1 MKQTSTK
8 ILIILIA
15 IILIAG
21 AIMIGVKGL
30 AFDLKYQDNKKVEIN
45 ISSEF
50 KTSDIK
56 EITNEVFGNQPVLI
70 QAVEVYKD
78 TVSITTTEITDEQKS
93 DLVSKINEKYGK
105 QISADEIKIEETS
118 HIRGRD
124 IIKPY
129 IIPFIIATA
138 IILVY
143 MMIRYYKLNPF
154 KVLIE
159 SIGIIILSELVLLGI
174 MAITRMPIG
183 RFTIPTVLLVYMIA
197 LFICT
202 TKMEQKEQRGQ

>member
-93 DLVSKINEKYGK
+93 DLVAKINEKYGK

-129 IIPFIIATA
+129 IAPFLIATA

-159 SIGIIILSELVLLGI
+159 SVGIIILSELVLLGI

-183 RFTIPTVLLVYMIA
+183 RFTIPSVLLVYMIA

-202 TKMEQKEQRGQ
+202 TKMEQKGQ

>member
-78 TVSITTTEITDEQKS
+78 TVSIITTEITDEQKS
-93 DLVSKINEKYGK
+93 DLVAKINEKYGK

-129 IIPFIIATA
+129 IAPFLIATA

-159 SIGIIILSELVLLGI
+159 SVGIIILSELVLLGI

-183 RFTIPTVLLVYMIA
+183 RFTIPSVLLVYMIA

-202 TKMEQKEQRGQ
+202 TKMEQKGQ

>member
-93 DLVSKINEKYGK
+93 DLVAKINEKYGK

-129 IIPFIIATA
+129 IAPFLIATA

-159 SIGIIILSELVLLGI
+159 SVGIIILSELVLLGI

-183 RFTIPTVLLVYMIA
+183 RFTIPSVLLFYMIA

-202 TKMEQKEQRGQ
+202 TKMEQKGQ

>member
-1 MKQTSTK
+1 
-8 ILIILIA
+8 
-15 IILIAG
+15 
-21 AIMIGVKGL
+21 MIGVKGL

-78 TVSITTTEITDEQKS
+78 TVSIITTEITDEQKS
-93 DLVSKINEKYGK
+93 DLVAKINEKYGK

-129 IIPFIIATA
+129 IAPFLIATA

-159 SIGIIILSELVLLGI
+159 SVGIIILSELVLLGI

-183 RFTIPTVLLVYMIA
+183 RFTIPSVLLVYMIA

-202 TKMEQKEQRGQ
+202 TKMEQKGQ